1 MGAPTQHR
9 PDPRRWWALGAIVAC
24 MLVLGFDGTIL
35 NVALPTM
42 ASQLGAGTGEQQWI
56 ADSYLVV
63 LAALML
69 PAGLLGDRFGRRRM
83 LITGLAIFLVGSLLG
98 TVVDAPGLVI
108 AARTVMGAGAALIMP
123 LAMSVL
129 PSLFGPDERAKAVGA
144 ISAASALGL
153 PLGPIIGG
161 WLLDHFWWGS
171 VFLINVPLVAIGIA
185 ACVFLLPE
193 TKDPAS
199 PRVDTVS
206 SALTAL
212 GLGLLVFGVIEGPQ
226 RGWGSA
232 VVLGSFAGA
241 VVLLLAL
248 VLRERRMVR
257 PMLDLTLLG
266 DRGFRW
272 NAIAATLV
280 TFTLMG
286 LLFVLPQYLQVIQ
299 GHDAFG
305 TGLRM
310 LPMMAGLLV
319 ASRGAPPLVARF
331 GPRSVISAGLF
342 ALAFAALLAS
352 DTHLGDGYGTVV
364 VWLVIAGF
372 GFGFALIPAMS
383 NALGALP
390 RDRAGSGSGLL
401 MTLRQVGGAIG
412 VAILGSLVA
421 GAYRAHLD
429 TGGLPHD
436 AAHAAG
442 ESVVGGHLVAARLG
456 DAALRHS
463 ADAAFVDGMN
473 LALLVTGIA
482 ALAAALLT
490 AVFLPNP
497 RRAGRT
503 AVTSAPAGPTTPSVS
518 ATTATP
524 TTPPV
529 STTTAAP
536 TTPSLS
542 TTTATSDDVA
552 PAAADA
558 GQ

>member
-1 MGAPTQHR
+1 MGVPTQPR

-42 ASQLGAGTGEQQWI
+42 ASQLGADTGEQQWI

-83 LITGLAIFLVGSLLG
+83 LITGLVIFLGGSLLG
-98 TVVDAPGLVI
+98 TVVDDPALVI
-108 AARTVMGAGAALIMP
+108 AARAVMGAGAALIMP

-129 PSLFGPDERAKAVGA
+129 PSLFGPDERATAVGA
-144 ISAASALGL
+144 VSGASALGM

-161 WLLDHFWWGS
+161 WLLDHFWLGS
-171 VFLINVPLVAIGIA
+171 VFLINVPLVAIGIL

-199 PRVDTVS
+199 PRVDTLS

-212 GLGLLVFGVIEGPQ
+212 GLGVLVFGVIEGPQ

-232 VVLGSFAGA
+232 VVLGSFAAA
-241 VVLLLAL
+241 VVLLVAL
-248 VLRERRMVR
+248 VLRERRMAR

-280 TFTLMG
+280 TFALMG

-299 GHDAFG
+299 GNDAFG

-310 LPMMAGLLV
+310 MPMMAGLLV
-319 ASRGAPPLVARF
+319 ASRGAGPLVTRF
-331 GPRSVISAGLF
+331 GPRVVISAGLF

-352 DTHLGDGYGTVV
+352 NTHLSDGYGTVA

-372 GFGFALIPAMS
+372 GFGFALIPA
-383 NALGALP
+383 
-390 RDRAGSGSGLL
+390 
-401 MTLRQVGGAIG
+401 
-412 VAILGSLVA
+412 
-421 GAYRAHLD
+421 
-429 TGGLPHD
+429 
-436 AAHAAG
+436 
-442 ESVVGGHLVAARLG
+442 
-456 DAALRHS
+456 
-463 ADAAFVDGMN
+463 
-473 LALLVTGIA
+473 
-482 ALAAALLT
+482 
-490 AVFLPNP
+490 
-497 RRAGRT
+497 
-503 AVTSAPAGPTTPSVS
+503 
-518 ATTATP
+518 
-524 TTPPV
+524 
-529 STTTAAP
+529 
-536 TTPSLS
+536 
-542 TTTATSDDVA
+542 
-552 PAAADA
+552 
-558 GQ
+558 